1 MLFVFRRKF
10 FDAFRKE
17 KKMKNIRNRFTAAV
31 AVGLMIFASFATEAS
46 AQRSRVNEREVRDTL
61 RRLAVKL
68 DDFRYNLDYELK
80 QQRASQAD
88 EDAIF
93 DSFDDLQRQVTDF
106 QNRFSRRRDSQQDVS
121 NLLAQAKT
129 VDENLY
135 RLRLNSNLQ
144 REWTGTK
151 DLFDRLASNYGVN
164 WDWRGGGNY
173 PTTGNYP
180 SGNFSRGLTG
190 TYQLDAARSENTN
203 DIAERAIGNANI
215 QNRDEARRDLEQK
228 IEAPQQL
235 AIEVRGNQIK
245 LASSL
250 APRVT
255 VTADGRD
262 RTETLADGRTLR
274 IRTALVGQELTISS
288 VGGDNEYTV
297 TFVSTDSG
305 RSMRV
310 TRRVTTDY
318 LNQAIVA
325 ESVYA
330 KTDSVAR
337 FDIYDGGTNNYP
349 SGNTGGS
356 YPPTTT
362 TGRTGNFIVP
372 NGTIITGTLENEITT
387 KASQNNDRFSMTVSA
402 PNEFRGA
409 IIEGYISGINRSG
422 KVTGRSQLTLNF
434 ERIRMPNG
442 DVYDFAGFL
451 QSVTDTNGKTVKI
464 DTEGTARGDS
474 QTKETVKRG
483 GIGAG
488 LGAIIGAIA
497 GGAKGAA
504 IGAIIG
510 GSAGAGSVYIQGK
523 EDLELKPGSSITV
536 QASSPVR

>member
-1 MLFVFRRKF
+1 
-10 FDAFRKE
+10 
-17 KKMKNIRNRFTAAV
+17 MKNIRNRFIAALS
-31 AVGLMIFASFATEAS
+31 VGLMIFASLAQVS

-129 VDENLY
+129 VDENLS
-135 RLRLNSNLQ
+135 RLRLNSTLR
-144 REWTGTK
+144 REWTDTRG
-151 DLFDRLASNYGVN
+151 LFERLAGNYGVS
-164 WDWRGGGNY
+164 WDWRGNQS
-173 PTTGNYP
+173 PTTGNFP
-180 SGNFSRGLTG
+180 SGNFSRGLSG
-190 TYQLDAARSENTN
+190 TYQLDTARSENAN
-203 DIAERAIGNANI
+203 DIAERAIRDANI

-235 AIEVRGNQIK
+235 AIEVRGNQVT

-262 RTETLADGRTLR
+262 RTETLSDGRTLR

-297 TFVSTDSG
+297 TFVSTDGG

-372 NGTIITGTLENEITT
+372 NGTILTGTLENEITT

-402 PNEFRGA
+402 PTEYRGA
-409 IIEGYISGINRSG
+409 VVEGYISGINRSG

-451 QSVTDTNGKTVKI
+451 QSVTDANGKTVKI